1 MRAFLAILLLTVTAS
16 ADSLDDLLKQAGF
29 QRSQLGW
36 QPKGH
41 WIRFP
46 RAVTHKL
53 DHFDSLFA
61 EPFAAVPYMRVLGR
75 AVESYLSPEGLAKK
89 PERGAHSIYR
99 AVHLLG
105 INRRHGGI
113 RPYSPNLLAK
123 RTPLDQAILQLYR
136 YAGRQTKFVT
146 FATES
151 PYPQLEKDLKAAVA
165 KLDPDNSEILG
176 RLVLDLLDAH
186 AWAVRAFRN
195 VPLEKRVAV
204 SRRID
209 LGMESVDALEYAP
222 ECDDV
227 ARLWDEASLWYAAG
241 KCVQALENAR
251 RELMADTASFRWETP
266 LGTIVV
272 NGIDDDRIEEL
283 NPLLVVDLGGNDTY
297 VGPVGASNAT
307 RPLGLC
313 LDLEGD
319 DRYSGDRVVQG
330 AGVCGIG
337 VVLDVKGDDR
347 YRAVQMGQGLG
358 QFGFGALVDLHGK
371 DTYEARW
378 SAQGCGYFGV
388 GMLIDTGAADDTYHL
403 HADGQGF
410 GGVGGVGVLADY
422 AGNDSYRA
430 EPDAKASGR
439 PSYHSELKVSVSNA
453 QGCAMGRRGDGADGH
468 NWAGG
473 FGLLLDAKG
482 DDKYV
487 SGNWSMGTGYW
498 FGMGALWDGAG
509 NDSYD
514 GHVWSQATGAH
525 FCLGVLVD
533 DGGNDK
539 HVSRA
544 HNSIAFGHDFTIALL
559 VNTGGDD
566 TYETPKEGLGFSI
579 NRSVA
584 ALIDVGGNDTYKAKN
599 VPGFARFDKRFS
611 DRKALSTYWVEASS
625 LGLFLDIGG
634 NDTYADKDRNGQAWS
649 DAPGSDNRK
658 SRNVGV
664 GADLEKGVIDWQ
676 APGR

>member
-1 MRAFLAILLLTVTAS
+1 MRAILAILVLALPVA

-29 QRSQLGW
+29 ERGDLGW
-36 QPKGH
+36 KPKGH

-61 EPFAAVPYMRVLGR
+61 EPFAAVPYVRVLGR
-75 AVESYLSPEGLAKK
+75 AVETYLSAEGLAKQ
-89 PERGAHSIYR
+89 PVRGAHSLYR
-99 AVHLLG
+99 AVHILG

-123 RTPLDQAILQLYR
+123 RTPLDQAILALYR
-136 YAGRQTKFVT
+136 YAKRQTRFVT

-151 PYPQLEKDLKAAVA
+151 PYPQLEKDLKAAVG
-165 KLDPDNSEILG
+165 KIDPDNSEVLG

-204 SRRID
+204 ARRID

-272 NGIDDDRIEEL
+272 NGIEDHRIEVED
-283 NPLLVVDLGGNDTY
+283 PFLVIDLGGNDTY
-297 VGPVGASNAT
+297 IGRVGASSPT
-307 RPLGLC
+307 RPIGLC

-319 DRYSGDRVVQG
+319 DTYFGKRVVQG
-330 AGVCGIG
+330 AGICGIG
-337 VVLDVKGDDR
+337 VLMDVKGKDR
-347 YRAVQMGQGLG
+347 YTAVQLGQGLG
-358 QFGFGALVDLHGK
+358 QFGFGALVDLDGK
-371 DTYEARW
+371 DEYTARW

-388 GMLIDTGAADDTYHL
+388 GMLLDCGAADDRYEL

-422 AGNDSYRA
+422 AGNELYRA
-430 EPDAKASGR
+430 DPDARESGR

-482 DDKYV
+482 DDSYV

-525 FCLGVLVD
+525 FCLGVLLDEGGD
-533 DGGNDK
+533 DR
-539 HVSRA
+539 HLSRA

-559 VNTGGDD
+559 VNTGGNDR
-566 TYETPKEGLGFSI
+566 YETPKEGLGFSI

-584 ALIDVGGNDTYKAKN
+584 ALIDVGGDDVYKAKN
-599 VPGFARFDKRFS
+599 VPGFARFDKRFL
-611 DRKALSTYWVEASS
+611 DRRALSTYWVEAKS

-634 NDTYADKDRNGQAWS
+634 KDTYPDKDLNNQSWS
-649 DAPGSDNRK
+649 DAPDSDNRK
-658 SRNVGV
+658 ARNPGA
-664 GADLEKGVIDWQ
+664 GADIEKGTVNYQ
-676 APGR
+676 R